1 VFGPDF
7 GIVQEI
13 SEKIASFVVPDPRD
27 SLGVIKVTPQ
37 KIKEIPSLLL
47 DEGNAPVLLGGRK
60 LIWVKEA
67 DNTLLEAIE
76 SYFSNIQTDSFLLI
90 SAGNLTKTAALRVFC
105 EEHPNILSVV
115 CYADEAR
122 DVADFIRETL
132 SEAGIRVTQEAM
144 PLLVERLSE
153 NRLATRRELDKLI
166 SYLGDKKQVETAD
179 VLAVITDTQNASTD
193 IFCCAV
199 ATGNRDVAEKEYHLM
214 LENGENP
221 VSIIRIL
228 YMYFNRLLDASE
240 TMIQVGPDAALKKIM
255 KPAQFRLESQF
266 RTQLQ
271 IWKKSFVLKVLN
283 LLIEAERQAKTT
295 GLPAELILD
304 RVVMQIAT
312 VAKRK
317 M

>member
-1 VFGPDF
+1 
-7 GIVQEI
+7 
-13 SEKIASFVVPDPRD
+13 
-27 SLGVIKVTPQ
+27 
-37 KIKEIPSLLL
+37 
-47 DEGNAPVLLGGRK
+47 
-60 LIWVKEA
+60 
-67 DNTLLEAIE
+67 
-76 SYFSNIQTDSFLLI
+76 
-90 SAGNLTKTAALRVFC
+90 
-105 EEHPNILSVV
+105 
-115 CYADEAR
+115 
-122 DVADFIRETL
+122 
-132 SEAGIRVTQEAM
+132 
-144 PLLVERLSE
+144 
-153 NRLATRRELDKLI
+153 
-166 SYLGDKKQVETAD
+166 
-179 VLAVITDTQNASTD
+179 
-193 IFCCAV
+193 
-199 ATGNRDVAEKEYHLM
+199 M